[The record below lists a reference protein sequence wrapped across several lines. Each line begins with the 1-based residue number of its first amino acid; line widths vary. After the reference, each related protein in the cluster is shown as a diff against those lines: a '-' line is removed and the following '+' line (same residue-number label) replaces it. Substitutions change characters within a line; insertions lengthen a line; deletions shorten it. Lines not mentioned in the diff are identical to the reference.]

1 MEFYICV
8 HRADSYLGDCMP
20 TDLKTLVTGLYDL
33 REPADPSERK
43 KALKAAMAM
52 LGDDTAVT
60 DQKPAKQT
68 DDEGDGDEGDDG
80 SEYPIKARQW
90 MKRYDVTEEH
100 INNVFHVEK
109 GSAEVV
115 AHEAPGSSG
124 KQKTINAY
132 VLTGISQLI
141 ATGDPK
147 FDDKAARAVCKSM
160 GCLDESNHTYNMKGK
175 GNLLGGSK
183 DSGWTLTSP
192 GLKSGAEL
200 VKGLSSS

>member
-1 MEFYICV
+1 
-8 HRADSYLGDCMP
+8 
-20 TDLKTLVTGLYDL
+20 
-33 REPADPSERK
+33 
-43 KALKAAMAM
+43 
-52 LGDDTAVT
+52 
-60 DQKPAKQT
+60 
-68 DDEGDGDEGDDG
+68 
-80 SEYPIKARQW
+80 
-90 MKRYDVTEEH
+90 
-100 INNVFHVEK
+100 
-109 GSAEVV
+109 
-115 AHEAPGSSG
+115 
-124 KQKTINAY
+124 

-183 DSGWTLTSP
+183 DSGWTLTGP